1 MQLFFNTTMNELDF
15 DQQLVFPI
23 LSGRASTAI
32 ARRLYREFRLKGL
45 LITPEQWVILMAL
58 SNKDGIT
65 QQELATTTF
74 KDKPSITRLINNLE
88 KQSLVV
94 RLSSK
99 LDKRMNMIHIT
110 KPGLFLYQKT
120 NVAAINVMKEALY
133 GLIEED
139 IRTGERILKQ
149 IFKNLA

>member
-1 MQLFFNTTMNELDF
+1 
-15 DQQLVFPI
+15 
-23 LSGRASTAI
+23 
-32 ARRLYREFRLKGL
+32 
-45 LITPEQWVILMAL
+45 
-58 SNKDGIT
+58 
-65 QQELATTTF
+65 
-74 KDKPSITRLINNLE
+74 
-88 KQSLVV
+88 
-94 RLSSK
+94 
-99 LDKRMNMIHIT
+99 MIHIT